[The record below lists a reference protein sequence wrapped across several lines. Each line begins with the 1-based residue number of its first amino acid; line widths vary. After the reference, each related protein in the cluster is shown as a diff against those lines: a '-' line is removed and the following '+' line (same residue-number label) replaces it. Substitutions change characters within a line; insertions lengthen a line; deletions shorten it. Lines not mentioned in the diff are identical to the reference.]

1 VPTTKI
7 KASDS
12 KPIKSAVSKKTV
24 SKKPKV
30 IIKKDSNNLIIKA
43 ISGFFSYFKNSWIEL
58 RKVRWPNRRA
68 TWGMTGAVLLFTGL
82 FIILIVSLDTI
93 FSQLFK
99 LIIK

>member
-12 KPIKSAVSKKTV
+12 KPVKSAVSKK
-24 SKKPKV
+24 PKV
-30 IIKKDSNNLIIKA
+30 TIKKDSDNLLAKVIG
-43 ISGFFSYFKNSWIEL
+43 GFFVYFKNSWIEL

-82 FIILIVSLDTI
+82 FIVLIVSLDTI